1 MATFE
6 TLKLDKG
13 LYRTS
18 LGINAE
24 LEKVDPSENYKGT
37 SLENLDAYSRQL
49 KRFDIKVKGKDSSS
63 VDKFF
68 QTNDSAVLFPEYVRR
83 AVLQG
88 MDEANTLASLIATH
102 TDINGLDYRTL
113 YSSGSTDE
121 KSLKTVNEG
130 AFIPTTEIKTKENL
144 VRLHK
149 HGRMLTASYEAIRF
163 QRLDLFTVALRQIG
177 TQIAREQV
185 KDAINTIIGG
195 DGNENPARIIQTK
208 EAGTLTYADLVTL
221 WNEFDPYTMNT
232 MVCSPEVAA
241 QILNLPEMKDAFAG
255 LNFHATGKSVTPLGA
270 KLIKNRKLDG
280 GIVALDKNY
289 ALEMVTAGG
298 VQTDFDKLIDRQ
310 LQRAAITEISGF
322 AKIFQ
327 DASVIMSV

>member
-24 LEKVDPSENYKGT
+24 LEKQDPTENYKGT

-49 KRFDIKVKGKDSSS
+49 KRFDIKVKGKDSSP
-63 VDKFF
+63 VEKFF

-88 MDEANTLASLIATH
+88 MEEANILSSLIATK
-102 TDINGLDYRTL
+102 TDVNGLDYRTL
-113 YSSGSTDE
+113 YANNSDDE
-121 KSLKTVNEG
+121 KELKAVNEG

-163 QRLDLFTVALRQIG
+163 QRLDVFTVTLRQIG
-177 TQIAREQV
+177 AHIARSQV
-185 KDAINTIIGG
+185 ADAIATLVNG
-195 DGNENPARIIQTK
+195 DGNNNPARMI
-208 EAGTLTYADLVTL
+208 GTAASGVLTYADLIKL

-232 MVCSPEVAA
+232 LVCSPEVAG

-255 LNFHATGKSVTPLGA
+255 HNFHATGKSVTPLGA
-270 KLIKNRKLDG
+270 KLIKHKDLAG
-280 GIVALDKNY
+280 GILALDKNY

-298 VQTDFDKLIDRQ
+298 IQTDFDKLIDRQ
-310 LQRAAITEISGF
+310 LKRAAITEISGF
-322 AKIFQ
+322 AKIFD
-327 DASVIMSV
+327 DASVIMTV